1 MVCAPARRVH
11 SKSKPHVSPTTP
23 EEESPPV
30 ALGEPP
36 RPAPVALCAAIRCT
50 LSPETTRTRLPIS
63 THTPRLDAAATPPHR
78 RQLCEQAGG
87 GAPAWWDAAAAA
99 QDEPALQLAPRHTSR
114 TCRGRVLDVSSP
126 PCSSRLGT
134 LLGHVVDVSWTCRAR
149 PAARAQSRRGTCGGA
164 PGQHR
169 GRATC
174 ESAAEHLVAVSAN
187 QVALRR
193 VIDGTSSCEAGV
205 TMTGRAIAAC
215 KPAAFRAGKTGTA
228 AAHPS
233 PGAKASSSLHPTGSR
248 RASVSSSALT

>member
-1 MVCAPARRVH
+1 MLLDGLRARAEGPLEVKAPRVANH
-11 SKSKPHVSPTTP
+11 
-23 EEESPPV
+23 
-30 ALGEPP
+30 AGGGI
-36 RPAPVALCAAIRCT
+36 AAG
-50 LSPETTRTRLPIS
+50 RT
-63 THTPRLDAAATPPHR
+63 
-78 RQLCEQAGG
+78 G
-87 GAPAWWDAAAAA
+87 GAPAAGAGRTVRGHPLHALTGDDAHTAAYFHTHAPLGRRRHPAA
-99 QDEPALQLAPRHTSR
+99 PPPALRAGGRRGAGLVGCRRRCSR
-114 TCRGRVLDVSSP
+114 
-126 PCSSRLGT
+126 
-134 LLGHVVDVSWTCRAR
+134 RAR